1 MGKMAND
8 IIKLVKERAIW
19 LAFIALVAFVTAAS
33 GYVVNGV
40 RQARL
45 AFRDVETNQEAIKK
59 LTDTLHRRISKN
71 HSKIEENMK
80 RGIRV
85 DERTKNFNE
94 FWEFYERMR
103 KQHVD
108 TFKDK
113 DKGNTNRVDIQ
124 IFVFGF
130 L

>member
-1 MGKMAND
+1 MAND
-8 IIKLVKERAIW
+8 LIKLVKERAIW

-59 LTDTLHRRISKN
+59 LTDTLHRRISKI
-71 HSKIEENMK
+71 HEKIDIVKDMAT
-80 RGIRV
+80 RT
-85 DERTKNFNE
+85 DERTKNFND

-103 KQHVD
+103 K
-108 TFKDK
+108 
-113 DKGNTNRVDIQ
+113 
-124 IFVFGF
+124 
-130 L
+130 